1 VRFELTTYQVEA
13 VSDVVS
19 SLQEG
24 WARFANHQKLSAVS
38 LAAPTGAGKTVI
50 ATAVIEQLLFG
61 TEGTE
66 PQPELTVLWVTDD
79 PSLNQQTRK
88 KMLQASSLIQ
98 PLHLVTVDPSLD
110 QRTLDRGRV
119 YFVHIQQLGK
129 GSTNYVKAGDG
140 RTFSLWDTIGT
151 TIAERG
157 GDFVLIVDEA
167 HKGTGSKTGN
177 KTITAQLIDGAGGAL
192 PPTPVV
198 LGISATPDRFV
209 AAITK
214 AGKRNLSPVDVD
226 RDAVQESGL
235 IKDKIRIR
243 HPRETQPGDATL
255 LSLAVKDL
263 KTYDG
268 AWAAY
273 STAQQEP
280 HVSPALVVQ
289 VKAMASDADLTEIL
303 STLAA
308 EWHVLDGKAIGHS
321 FQEHTTLNLGTR
333 SVRYVAPQ
341 DIQDDPHLRVVLCKE
356 ALTTGWD
363 CPRAEVMFSY
373 RTAQDYTYI
382 AQLIGRMVRTPLA
395 RRVSTDQF
403 LNTVALYLPHFDDD
417 QVSRVVEQIQTDDD
431 DFTPVVEVDSVTC
444 TPNKAMPAELW
455 TCLGSLPTYTRPS
468 KHHRNSVSR
477 LNALATLLVGT
488 GIDTK
493 AMDTARTHITDA
505 LAAEATRLGTKLDA
519 TIADFEKLSYK
530 TQIVD
535 LATGTIEVEV
545 ADIAINARNVDDL
558 FRRARRTFGD
568 AAAKWYWDAL
578 CNDPDTDADAAKIK
592 VAALAEDPSV
602 FTALEVSS
610 DALVS
615 AWRKEHNGAILK
627 LADAKKA
634 QFYKIWQQAKAPEQV
649 ALIVPTQITA
659 AATVVTKD
667 KDGNPVASPAPRHK
681 KHIFTPAPKDFPAVV
696 TGWEAHVL
704 AAELAEPTLVGW
716 YRNPTGGT
724 AAIAIPYMESGTAKT
739 MYPDFL
745 FFHKVDGEIVVD
757 LVDPHRPDSS
767 DTGPKWTG
775 LASYAAK
782 HGSLY
787 RRVVAVIEDA
797 DANVLSLDLT
807 NADVATA
814 LSSATNQTDIRAIFD
829 TLGGTY

>member
-1 VRFELTTYQVEA
+1 VKFQLTTYQDEA
-13 VSDVVS
+13 VADVAA

-24 WARFANHQKLSAVS
+24 WARYASHQKLSAVS

-61 TEGTE
+61 TEGTV

-98 PLHLVTVDPSLD
+98 PLHLVTVDQSLD
-110 QRTLDRGRV
+110 QKTLDRGKV

-129 GSTNYVKAGDG
+129 GSTNYVKIGDG
-140 RTFSLWDTIGT
+140 RQYSLWDTIGS

-177 KTITAQLIDGAGGAL
+177 KTITAQLIDGAGGSL

-209 AAITK
+209 TAITK
-214 AGKRNLSPVDVD
+214 AGKRTLSPVDVD
-226 RDAVQESGL
+226 RGAVQDSGL

-263 KTYDG
+263 MTYDNS
-268 AWAAY
+268 WAAY
-273 STAQQEP
+273 ATAQKEP

-289 VKAMASDADLTEIL
+289 VKAMTSDAELAQVL
-303 STLAA
+303 STLSA
-308 EWHVLDGKAIGHS
+308 EWNILDSKAIGHC
-321 FQEHTTLNLGTR
+321 FQEHGTLNLGTR

-341 DIQDDPHLRVVLCKE
+341 DIQDDPHLRVILFKE

-373 RTAQDYTYI
+373 RSAKDYTYI

-403 LNTVALYLPHFDDD
+403 LNTVALYLPHFDDE
-417 QVSRVVEQIQTDDD
+417 QVSRVVDQIQSDDD
-431 DFTPVVEVDSVTC
+431 GFTSVVEVDSVTC
-444 TPNKAMPAELW
+444 TRNRKAPTDLW
-455 TCLGSLPTYTRPS
+455 TRIGSLPTYTRPG
-468 KHHRNSVSR
+468 KHHRNSVAR

-488 GIDTK
+488 SIDPK
-493 AMDTARTHITDA
+493 AIDTARKHITDTM
-505 LAAEATRLGTKLDA
+505 AAEATRLGPVLSV

-535 LATGTIEVEV
+535 LATGDIEVEV
-545 ADIAINARNVDDL
+545 AEIAINARNVDDL
-558 FRRARRTFGD
+558 YRRARRTFGD

-578 CNDPDTDADAAKIK
+578 FNEPDADADAAKIK

-602 FTALEVSS
+602 STALEASC

-615 AWRKEHNGAILK
+615 TWRKQHNGAIGK
-627 LADAKKA
+627 LADAKRA
-634 QFYKIWQQAKAPEQV
+634 HFYTIWQQAKKPEQV
-649 ALIVPTQITA
+649 ALILPTQITGA
-659 AATVVTKD
+659 ETVVTKN
-667 KDGNPVASPAPRHK
+667 KDGNLTATPAPRHK
-681 KHIFTPAPKDFPAVV
+681 MHIFTPPSKDFPAVV

-704 AAELAEPTLVGW
+704 ATELAQPTLVGW

-724 AAIAIPYMESGTAKT
+724 AAIAVPYEESGTART

-757 LVDPHRPDSS
+757 LVDPHRPDSG

-775 LASYAAK
+775 LARYAEK
-782 HGSLY
+782 HGSAY
-787 RRVVAVIEDA
+787 RRIVAVIEDG
-797 DANVLSLDLT
+797 DANLLSLDLT

-814 LSSATNQTDIRAIFD
+814 LSEATNQTDIRAIFN